1 MSTQI
6 ITPEW
11 REQGVQRL
19 LSSPRDLLS
28 CGARIVIASASASG
42 STRHAALFQ
51 QYLEALREVIP
62 EACRVWLAIIDQCQ
76 KSIPE
81 RGKAM
86 LAALRFQPAGAA
98 FDGRIVGVVRD
109 FWLACDRT
117 NQEVDE
123 HERVSPEVF
132 LLEWLIAAR
141 SADAVDVI
149 AGMPYWPI
157 GLDSA
162 GNWV

>member
-1 MSTQI
+1 MSAQI
-6 ITPEW
+6 ITPQW

-28 CGARIVIASASASG
+28 CGARVVIPEAASG

-51 QYLEALREVIP
+51 QYLAALREVIP
-62 EACRVWLAIIDQCQ
+62 EARRVWLAIIDQCQ
-76 KSIPE
+76 QSIPD
-81 RGKAM
+81 RDKAM

-98 FDGRIVGVVRD
+98 FDGRVVGVVREY
-109 FWLACDRT
+109 WLACDRI

-132 LLEWLIAAR
+132 LLKWLIV
-141 SADAVDVI
+141 SSFADAVDVI